1 MALSSDNYLLS
12 ELRAAN
18 FIDLGMDYVLSN
30 YEWDGDDAG
39 FILDEVKQWSKD
51 LEEKMRS
58 ELKASK

>member
-1 MALSSDNYLLS
+1 
-12 ELRAAN
+12 
-18 FIDLGMDYVLSN
+18 MDYVLSN
-30 YEWDGDDAG
+30 YEWDGDDTG